1 MYMEHRDTSSV
12 EAKSVLTEF
21 AKKNKMTSLT
31 FNTADSK
38 HEKRSI
44 TCQLVTANKNLD
56 PKKLKCDLKLDCKV
70 AFGNFT
76 LTDKPLQQGSLR
88 GNRYDV
94 ALRNVIGDKSQIEEN
109 LKSLKENGFINYY
122 GTECFETMTHFIGK
136 QLLLNQ
142 WKEAIDLILEEFQ
155 GQHQF
160 HSMETQ
166 LLCYTEKNGKDL
178 VGALNTIPFE
188 MRLSYIHAYQSD
200 LVYGRNIDGNN
211 TKSTSEMCDD
221 GPQEKMESDSC
232 NSSNQAE
239 DSHPNIVLIDENN
252 IHYYTIDDVVLPLP
266 GYGVI
271 HPANQVVT
279 WYKEILLADG
289 LSEMDFKRSAKNY
302 SLPGEY
308 RQLISKPSD
317 FNWKF
322 VCYNNPTEKLLL
334 SDLDRLERTQSLHTV
349 TEEKPKQSKY
359 LDFCIRL
366 HVSILHFTRF
376 CRWNLFCLLQLIQK
390 TKSTINR
397 CPTQKKRQLSSAIRT
412 LPGKQL
418 GRVVHIFR
426 SLEPKLGGSDPDE
439 AVLDLEKLQ
448 PITLRT
454 LEKYVKSCLTMKPS
468 KTYEKNPSD
477 EGKERLEKERFTAV
491 KVNCNENVKDGN
503 CFSETTSE
511 IGLRSSSSPALID
524 LETGGDFLGL
534 VLEFNLPP
542 SSYASMVITEL
553 MKVDNSA
560 VLKKENDHSEH
571 FSQAAIE
578 SSDSVQVSRKK
589 QSKMF
594 ESSIVRSTKEQVK
607 LSSPQNDVLI
617 KKDKEER

>member
-1 MYMEHRDTSSV
+1 
-12 EAKSVLTEF
+12 
-21 AKKNKMTSLT
+21 
-31 FNTADSK
+31 
-38 HEKRSI
+38 
-44 TCQLVTANKNLD
+44 
-56 PKKLKCDLKLDCKV
+56 
-70 AFGNFT
+70 
-76 LTDKPLQQGSLR
+76 
-88 GNRYDV
+88 
-94 ALRNVIGDKSQIEEN
+94 
-109 LKSLKENGFINYY
+109 
-122 GTECFETMTHFIGK
+122 MTHFIGK

-166 LLCYTEKNGKDL
+166 LLSYTEKNGKDL

-188 MRLSYIHAYQSD
+188 MRLSYIHAYQSFIWNSIVSKRIAVFGVKPILGD
-200 LVYGRNIDGNN
+200 LVYGRNIDGDN
-211 TKSTSEMCDD
+211 TKSTTEMCDD
-221 GPQEKMESDSC
+221 EPQEKMESDLSS
-232 NSSNQAE
+232 NSSNQE
-239 DSHPNIVLIDENN
+239 KDSHPNIVLIDENN

-266 GYGVI
+266 GYGAI

-279 WYKEILLADG
+279 WYKELLLADG

-322 VCYNNPTEKLLL
+322 IWYNNPTEKLLL

-349 TEEKPKQSKY
+349 TEEKTKQSKMSTRANSNQNRENSP
-359 LDFCIRL
+359 LSNSS
-366 HVSILHFTRF
+366 VSSEPVLPSSVDSEDEIDDKPMSYTE
-376 CRWNLFCLLQLIQK
+376 
-390 TKSTINR
+390 
-397 CPTQKKRQLSSAIRT
+397 KRQLSSAIRT

-454 LEKYVKSCLTMKPS
+454 LEKYVKSCLTMKPP
-468 KTYEKNPSD
+468 KTYGKNPLD

-491 KVNCNENVKDGN
+491 KINCNENVKDGN

-511 IGLRSSSSPALID
+511 IGLRSSTSPALID

-542 SSYASMVITEL
+542 SSYASMVIREL

-589 QSKMF
+589 QSRMLK
-594 ESSIVRSTKEQVK
+594 SSIVSENT
-607 LSSPQNDVLI
+607 SSSESSRKPREKRFKFN
-617 KKDKEER
+617 